1 MPESREHGLLRWLAA
16 LLPLLLV
23 AAPWFATA
31 QPITITPLPVRA
43 FGYSIGDRIERRI
56 DIQATPP
63 WTLTRAGLPPPGRQN
78 AWFDLVEVGFQ
89 PAPDV
94 AGTQGQVRLVYQLLN
109 SPVQPT
115 VLQLPRFT
123 LKFEGGAAPVE
134 RDVAPVDVFAAPL
147 LPEQAAGST
156 LDATRADRAPEAI
169 PVEQFE
175 NRITA
180 YALAAAFV
188 IAWMLIA
195 RHVAQ
200 RRRAAPFVRACRE
213 LRRIAHAP
221 HAAARAAEAMRVVH
235 RALDE
240 TAGQTVFLDNVETL
254 FVRPHRAPLRERTTL
269 FLARS
274 REQFFAGLGDPL
286 PVDELRAL
294 ARAWRS
300 AEAAHR

>member
-1 MPESREHGLLRWLAA
+1 MLERRTHRLLRWLSA
-16 LLPLLLV
+16 LLLMAL
-23 AAPWFATA
+23 PWFVAA
-31 QPITITPLPVRA
+31 QPITLTPLPVRS

-56 DIQATPP
+56 DVQAAPP
-63 WTLTRAGLPPPGRQN
+63 WTLTRTGLPALGRQN
-78 AWFDLVEVGFQ
+78 AWFDLVEVAYQ
-89 PAPDV
+89 PVPDV

-156 LDATRADRAPEAI
+156 LDATRADRKPAPI

-221 HAAARAAEAMRVVH
+221 HATGRDAEAMRVVH

-240 TAGQTVFLDNVETL
+240 TAGRTVFLDNVETL
-254 FVRPHRAPLRERTTL
+254 FARPHRAPLRERTTT

-286 PVDELRAL
+286 SIDELRDL

-300 AEAAHR
+300 VEATHR